1 MPWNSIEAV
10 PTNIKTHQGVPL
22 TLEQANR
29 WAEVFDAV
37 KASGGADNPA
47 AVAWSQWNKEYQKSD
62 DGKSWVKKKE
72 SLQEFEPP
80 DAGDAPQG
88 VKDILAK
95 VYNSCRLDWVEEHP
109 ADKENPENKTSC
121 SKIAWSAVEQ
131 AGWKKNAEGKWEKQ
145 ESLAKFS
152 DMSPIRSTTI
162 FQASTIQ
169 ALLEKYPPTAEA
181 KGWLMFRKKDNTE
194 AWYSDQLILADE
206 LSEDLAASILWD
218 GEWAAFEVNPEITS
232 VIGSATIAG
241 LPEGGLRFMI
251 ERKATKLSL
260 ELSAVASHSPP
271 IAPEETAWDATA
283 AELQIR
289 KWASSDGSGDKEK
302 MDWPKYRE
310 GFGWYDS
317 EAEDNT
323 GSYKL
328 PHHDIVDGK
337 LVTVWKGVAAAMG
350 ALFGARGGVGVPA
363 NDKKAIYNHLTNH
376 YKQFEKEAPKLSSC
390 DDYFSRMVP
399 TLVKLS
405 EVDSKRTGQTEILTI
420 DGLAIAEGIWKGTKF
435 DANVLKDA
443 IGRMTNKRIDV
454 EHEDET
460 WDDVKGF
467 NYKPRWNE
475 KDKGIEVDGVIFD
488 ERVLAWFK
496 RNPDTKIGLSV
507 RLSDKAKFELINGQ
521 KTCTYFDVQGIALT
535 LNPACK
541 VCWIKT
547 ADLVQLSS
555 SDEESDGGVKTMA
568 DDKKKEEQPKEQKP
582 AGQPPASAPK
592 EAPKEDTPPKQP
604 EAAAPAPPEAAT
616 SPPESAVDLT
626 KFSALEKRVNNIEK
640 AHQTL
645 SDERS
650 KEEAKDMVDD
660 LIDSGQLSE
669 AKREDA
675 TKVLLS
681 LNTNEARASF
691 LNAITGKQWQNTEKG
706 LVLSEEKEKDK
717 EKDTDKEFSEPKRNI
732 IT

>member
-1 MPWNSIEAV
+1 MPWNNIDEV
-10 PTNIKTHQGVPL
+10 PANIKTHQGVPL

-29 WAEVFDAV
+29 WAELFDGI
-37 KASGGADNPA
+37 KSSGGTDNPA
-47 AVAWSQWNKEYQKSD
+47 AVAWSQWNKEHMKSD

-80 DAGDAPQG
+80 DAGDAPQE

-95 VYNSCRLDWVEEHP
+95 VYNSCRTDWVEENP

-131 AGWKKNAEGKWEKQ
+131 AGWKKNVEGKWEKQ
-145 ESLAKFS
+145 ESSSKLS
-152 DMSPIRSTTI
+152 DISPIRSTTI

-169 ALLEKYPPTAEA
+169 SLLEKYPPTEEA
-181 KGWLMFRKKDNTE
+181 KAWLLFKKRDDTE
-194 AWYSDQLILADE
+194 AWYSDQIVIADE
-206 LSEDLAASILWD
+206 LTEELAAAILWD
-218 GEWAAFEVNPEITS
+218 GEWVAFEVNPEITS
-232 VIGSATIAG
+232 VIGSATVAG
-241 LPEGGLRFMI
+241 LPEGGLKFMI

-271 IAPEETAWDATA
+271 IAPEDEAWDATA
-283 AELQIR
+283 AELRIR
-289 KWASSDGSGDKEK
+289 KWASSDDSGDKEK
-302 MDWPKYRE
+302 MDWTKYRE

-317 EAEDNT
+317 EAEDNA

-328 PHHDIVDGK
+328 PHHDIVGGK
-337 LVTVWKGVAAAMG
+337 LVTVWKGVTAAMG
-350 ALFGARGGVGVPA
+350 ALLGARGGASIPA
-363 NDKKAIYNHLTNH
+363 NDKKAIYIHLTNH

-390 DDYFSRMVP
+390 DDYFSRTNP
-399 TLVKLS
+399 TFVKLS
-405 EVDSKRTGQTEILTI
+405 EADTKRTGQSEILTLN
-420 DGLAIAEGIWKGTKF
+420 GLAIAEGIWKGTKF
-435 DANVLKDA
+435 DAKILKDA
-443 IGRMTNKRIDV
+443 ISRMTNKRIDV

-460 WDDVKGF
+460 WEDVKGF

-475 KDKGIEVDGVIFD
+475 EEKGVEVDGVIFD
-488 ERVLAWFK
+488 ERVLSWYK

-521 KTCTYFDVQGIALT
+521 KTCTYFDIQGIALT

-568 DDKKKEEQPKEQKP
+568 DDKKKEEQPKEQPKQEKKP
-582 AGQPPASAPK
+582 APAPA
-592 EAPKEDTPPKQP
+592 EAPKEIVPPKQP
-604 EAAAPAPPEAAT
+604 EVAAPAPPTAAS
-616 SPPESAVDLT
+616 SPPESAPDM
-626 KFSALEKRVNNIEK
+626 KYSALEKRVNDIEK

-650 KEEAKDMVDD
+650 KEEVKEMVDD

-681 LNTNEARASF
+681 LSSNEARASF
-691 LNAITGKQWQNTEKG
+691 LNAITGKEWKANERG
-706 LVLSEEKEKDK
+706 LVLSDKKEEDEGKDK
-717 EKDTDKEFSEPKRNI
+717 GKEFSEPQRNI